1 MLKVNLKT
9 HRKRLLA
16 ETAGQKL
23 FVLLSLEAE
32 KIFEERGKL
41 FISFVLDTS
50 GSMKETV
57 NDKSKIEI
65 VIESLK
71 KIFESNILKDEDEIS
86 IVTFDDEARVVLPFT
101 EAKERDKIFSS
112 FELIKT
118 GTVGTNLGTG
128 MQLALELLKEKNG
141 IKKMVVLTDGN
152 VFDMDLVEKILDELV
167 FSNISVISVGVG
179 DEWNEDLL
187 CKISDRTLGKPLH
200 LCDNE
205 TNSMYSN
212 GISVSKLPYVFLNE
226 LGHVTQEVITNLEL
240 LIELKEGFSL
250 ERITKIFPVQY
261 EIMTESQPYLLG
273 NLEARRKNVYLLE
286 FDVPSMPVSKVEVAR
301 IEMFYQISNSNT
313 REKVDPM
320 EINIEFTKDQL
331 LAVQTDQEV
340 MDWVQQRNIEKIV
353 NQAINHAL
361 KSPEEAE
368 KILALARSL
377 TIKLRNDD
385 LTALIDK
392 AIEEIRVKKY
402 IGSNIAKTLKIGTKT
417 QLLDHSKE
425 DVPTDDDI
433 RKATGR

>member
-16 ETAGQKL
+16 DTSGQKL
-23 FVLLSLEAE
+23 FVLLSIEVSKE
-32 KIFEERGKL
+32 VEERGKL
-41 FISFVLDTS
+41 FVSFVLDTS
-50 GSMKETV
+50 GSMSETV

-71 KIFESNILKDEDEIS
+71 KILESNILKDDDEIS
-86 IVTFDDEARVVLPFT
+86 IVTFDDEVKIVLPFT
-101 EAKERDKIFSS
+101 AATEKEKIFSS
-112 FELIKT
+112 FEQIRT
-118 GTVGTNLGTG
+118 GTVGTNLGAG
-128 MQLALELLKEKNG
+128 MKVSLDLLKDKAG

-152 VFDMDLVEKILDELV
+152 VFDLDLVEKVLDELV

-187 CKISDRTLGKPLH
+187 CRISDRTLGKPLH
-200 LCDNE
+200 LCDVEIESESSSSIN
-205 TNSMYSN
+205 
-212 GISVSKLPYVFLNE
+212 ISKLPYVFLNE
-226 LGHVTQEVITNLEL
+226 LGHATQEVVMNLEMG
-240 LIELKEGFSL
+240 IELKEGFSL

-261 EIMTESQPYLLG
+261 EIMIDNKPYLLG
-273 NLEARRKNVYLLE
+273 NLESRRRNVYLLE
-286 FDVPSMPVSKVEVAR
+286 FDVPSMPVSKVEMGK
-301 IEMFYQISNSNT
+301 IDLYYQIPNADMK
-313 REKVDPM
+313 EKVGPF
-320 EINIEFTKDQL
+320 EIGIEFTKDQL

-353 NQAINHAL
+353 SEAISQAH

-368 KILALARSL
+368 KILGLARSL
-377 TIKLRNDD
+377 TIKLKNDN
-385 LTALIDK
+385 LTALLDK

-402 IGSNIAKTLKIGTKT
+402 IGSSVAKTLKIGTKT

-425 DVPTDDDI
+425 DMPTDDDI